1 LHTLSV
7 LFGMMLGYLVYHGLS
22 FFLNIG
28 DASKWFKRNEAAILK
43 ILIVCVESASFI
55 QAAKLKQMK
64 LIGFDE
70 ATIKLT
76 ATIDK
81 QNFDTWKSTVAD
93 TLNQYYKESGRKPHY
108 DFSKLL
114 AHAEEIWRKHEK
126 ENQ

>member
-1 LHTLSV
+1 
-7 LFGMMLGYLVYHGLS
+7 MMLGYLVYHGLS

-28 DASKWFKRNEAAILK
+28 DASKWFRRNEAAILK
-43 ILIVCVESASFI
+43 ILVAVVESVAFI

-64 LIGFDE
+64 IMGFDD

-76 ATIDK
+76 ASIDK
-81 QNFDTWKSTVAD
+81 HSFDGWKSNLND
-93 TLNQYYKESGRKPHY
+93 TLNNYYKESGRQPHY

-126 ENQ
+126 ANQ